1 MRMRGLKKLWLMGC
15 FLIVSLVANLF
26 ISLCVYALP
35 STAISCNSGEI
46 IWNNNES
53 QFVITLNCPG
63 LSSFSETNLGKTVL
77 TEADIDIQRIKL
89 STYLHNTT
97 DITST
102 TPWMAEIIDEKIQ
115 LTFYS
120 SSIYFNQGLTFRQIS
135 IEANMLFNELG
146 VGNLEV
152 NIGSDLLIDFS
163 PSFAQDDNYDIF
175 GVTLEIPANEGLLIN
190 DVESEGAISQIVI
203 VDDTIYGDLIIGGDG
218 SFSYTPNNDYYGDD
232 SFRYYLIDASANI
245 SNIATVTISD
255 LDPEVII
262 DYYGNSNSGSLP
274 GYAKLGENVRLS
286 FFTNEPVDV
295 LGIKIGA
302 KYADTVE
309 KISDTNYVAYY
320 TFQDSDIEG
329 IVNYVINV
337 SDRAGN
343 TINISTENGII
354 FDKTPPEIVL
364 DDSLSFCP
372 DDADVVCLEVN
383 DIYNET
389 TILYALDSVVGGE
402 PITHE
407 VQVSGSVDLS
417 LPGNYHLVFMATDNA
432 GNATIFNRY
441 IRVVDSVNEEYK
453 LIDSDLIKQNIQSN
467 LSQIMTNNFEHFTDL
482 YFKKSIDDIKII
494 RVTFKGPID
503 ISNSDFAGFVE
514 LITSKLETVKIG
526 SADLNMDNFN
536 DLSSFVSG
544 GISLKF
550 YNLQKLG
557 YSSISKLSDLIKNLK
572 IYDSDNNT
580 ISTKDSIAEPINF
593 ASCGPVDHRCYALN
607 YDVKRLLS
615 YSISKDNVAPNISV
629 NPISTTYLG
638 ERVYLSGNI
647 DDINSQLVLFVG
659 DNSIY
664 LEKSAIS
671 NGRWSIQ
678 PDSSHFGVGDY
689 VVRIFATDII
699 GNQSTAST
707 ILRIRNHSYVI
718 TSSKNNSEFELYS
731 DNTEQKVAGKSSY
744 TYINYSAV
752 SSTYIKTTYVNIVD
766 NNTNGQ
772 KFDYKLLIIFILL
785 IIVCALLTMLILLI
799 AFKKYIK

>member
-1 MRMRGLKKLWLMGC
+1 MRMRGLKKLWLVGC

-26 ISLCVYALP
+26 VSLCVYALP
-35 STAISCNSGEI
+35 STTISCNSGEI
-46 IWNNNES
+46 IWSNNES

-63 LSSFSETNLGKTVL
+63 LASFSGTGPDKTLL
-77 TEADIDIQRIKL
+77 TEADTDIQRIKL
-89 STYLHNTT
+89 STYLQNTT
-97 DITST
+97 DITSM
-102 TPWMAEIIDEKIQ
+102 TPWIAEIIDEKIQ

-120 SSIYFNQGLTFRQIS
+120 SSIYFNQGLAFRQIS
-135 IEANMLFNELG
+135 IEANMLFDELG

-152 NIGSDLLIDFS
+152 NIGSDLLIDLS

-175 GVTLEIPANEGLLIN
+175 GVTLEILASEGLLIN
-190 DVESEGAISQIVI
+190 DLESEGAISQIVI
-203 VDDTIYGDLIIGGDG
+203 VDDTIYGDLIVGGDG

-232 SFRYYLIDASANI
+232 SFSYYLIDIAGNI
-245 SNIATVTISD
+245 SNTATVTISD

-262 DYYGNSNSGSLP
+262 DYYGNSNSGALP
-274 GYAKLGENVRLS
+274 GYVKLGENVRLS
-286 FFTNEPVDV
+286 FSTNEPVVV

-302 KYADTVE
+302 NYADTVE

-320 TFQDSDIEG
+320 TFQNSDIEG
-329 IVNYVINV
+329 IANYVINV

-372 DDADVVCLEVN
+372 DDADIVCLEVN

-389 TILYALDSVVGGE
+389 KILYALDSVVGGE
-402 PITHE
+402 PITCE

-417 LPGNYHLVFMATDNA
+417 LPGDYHLVFTSTDNA

-441 IRVVDSVNEEYK
+441 IHVVDSVNEEYK
-453 LIDSDLIKQNIQSN
+453 LIYSDLAKQNIQSN

-482 YFKKSIDDIKII
+482 YFEKSIDDIKII

-503 ISNSDFAGFVE
+503 ISNSDFAGFIE
-514 LITSKLETVKIG
+514 LISSKLETVKVG

-544 GISLKF
+544 GINLKF

-580 ISTKDSIAEPINF
+580 VSTKDSIAEPINF
-593 ASCGPVDHRCYALN
+593 ATCGLIDDKCYALN

-615 YSISKDNVAPNISV
+615 YSILKDNVAPKISL
-629 NPISTTYLG
+629 NPISTIYLG
-638 ERVYLSGNI
+638 ESVYLSGII
-647 DDINSQLVLFVG
+647 DDTNSQLVLFVG

-671 NGRWSIQ
+671 NGWWSIQ
-678 PDSSHFGVGDY
+678 LNSSQFGAGDY
-689 VVRIFATDII
+689 LVRIFATDII

-707 ILRIRNHSYVI
+707 ILRIRNHRYVI
-718 TSSKNNSEFELYS
+718 TSSKNNYEFELYS
-731 DNTEQKVAGKSSY
+731 ANTEQKVAGKSSY

-772 KFDYKLLIIFILL
+772 KFDYKIFMIIILL
-785 IIVCALLTMLILLI
+785 IIICALLTILILLI